1 MQKQKQLQL
10 IPAVLATGIMSFAGV
25 LIETAMNVTFP
36 TLIQEFQIS
45 TSQVQWVTTIYLLM
59 IAIIVPLST
68 YLTKNFSLRT
78 LFLSSN
84 LLFIAGLLVDYFSP
98 TFLLLLLGR
107 VLQGAATGIALPLMF
122 HIILTFAPMG
132 KRGTMMGLGTL
143 TTAIAPAI
151 GPTYGGILTANFSWS
166 HIFLF
171 LLPVLLLSLGIGL
184 YAIPKFKVEKSGRL
198 DLLSVLGISLMFSG
212 SLTFLS
218 MFRDWIGWAS
228 LVIAILGFILF
239 YQRTKK
245 ADHPL
250 IRLEI
255 FKNHT
260 FRLFLFSFLVYQ
272 FLLLGVS
279 FVLPNFVQIVQG
291 NNAFVAGLAMLPG
304 ATIGALLS
312 PFSGKLLDQ
321 HGPKKPIFIGL
332 LFSLVG
338 WTTLVLILGHA
349 SLGFL
354 IACHFFDMIG
364 IGLSYSNMMT
374 TGMNALSMELQGDGN
389 AVFNTLQQFSGA
401 VATTLVAVIINFFQD
416 HRSDSYEAA
425 TTLGSKVALSV
436 LLGLL
441 IISLILFIRYMV
453 QKPKQIQ
460 N

>member
-1 MQKQKQLQL
+1 
-10 IPAVLATGIMSFAGV
+10 
-25 LIETAMNVTFP
+25 
-36 TLIQEFQIS
+36 
-45 TSQVQWVTTIYLLM
+45 
-59 IAIIVPLST
+59 
-68 YLTKNFSLRT
+68 
-78 LFLSSN
+78 
-84 LLFIAGLLVDYFSP
+84 
-98 TFLLLLLGR
+98 
-107 VLQGAATGIALPLMF
+107 
-122 HIILTFAPMG
+122 
-132 KRGTMMGLGTL
+132 MMGLGTL

-166 HIFLF
+166 HIFIF

-312 PFSGKLLDQ
+312 PFQESYSTNMDLKTNF
-321 HGPKKPIFIGL
+321 HR
-332 LFSLVG
+332 SLVFTC
-338 WTTLVLILGHA
+338 WLDYPCPDLRSCIIR
-349 SLGFL
+349 FL
-354 IACHFFDMIG
+354 IACHFFYMIG

-401 VATTLVAVIINFFQD
+401 VATTLVAVIINF
-416 HRSDSYEAA
+416 
-425 TTLGSKVALSV
+425 SK
-436 LLGLL
+436 
-441 IISLILFIRYMV
+441 IIV
-453 QKPKQIQ
+453 QIVMKQQ
-460 N
+460 QR

>member
-166 HIFLF
+166 HIFIF

-245 ADHPL
+245 PI
-250 IRLEI
+250 IR
-255 FKNHT
+255 
-260 FRLFLFSFLVYQ
+260 
-272 FLLLGVS
+272 
-279 FVLPNFVQIVQG
+279 
-291 NNAFVAGLAMLPG
+291 
-304 ATIGALLS
+304 
-312 PFSGKLLDQ
+312 
-321 HGPKKPIFIGL
+321 
-332 LFSLVG
+332 
-338 WTTLVLILGHA
+338 
-349 SLGFL
+349 
-354 IACHFFDMIG
+354 
-364 IGLSYSNMMT
+364 
-374 TGMNALSMELQGDGN
+374 
-389 AVFNTLQQFSGA
+389 
-401 VATTLVAVIINFFQD
+401 
-416 HRSDSYEAA
+416 
-425 TTLGSKVALSV
+425 
-436 LLGLL
+436 
-441 IISLILFIRYMV
+441 
-453 QKPKQIQ
+453 
-460 N
+460 

>member
-349 SLGFL
+349 SLVFL
-354 IACHFFDMIG
+354 IACHFFYMIG

-389 AVFNTLQQFSGA
+389 AIFNTLQQFSGA

-425 TTLGSKVALSV
+425 TTLGSKIALSV